1 MTLADV
7 ATGSSLL
14 RPHGRTAE
22 AAVAALVSQ
31 LEEEIVLG
39 FLHPHERLVEDTLID
54 RFGVKRHAVREALAR
69 LDRLGLIE
77 RQPNRGA
84 MVRALTPREVENIYA
99 VREILELAAAVE
111 VLRRAR
117 PEDLQRIIEAQ
128 KRHDN
133 AVHHGDPRTALRANI
148 SFHHA
153 FFAACGNPELIDAIN
168 LYGQKARPVRS
179 LSIARPEYLARSREE
194 HWVMIDALRSGDE
207 QRLLTVCRDHIL
219 IARDAYI
226 ESYRRRFPGQPAR

>member
-1 MTLADV
+1 MTSTDV
-7 ATGSSLL
+7 TTASYLL

-22 AAVAALVSQ
+22 AAVTALVSQ

-39 FLHPHERLVEDTLID
+39 FLHPRERLVEDALID

-69 LDRLGLIE
+69 LDRLGLVE

-84 MVRALTPREVENIYA
+84 LVRVLTPREVENIYA
-99 VREILELAAAVE
+99 VREILELSAAVE

-117 PEDLQRIIEAQ
+117 PDDLQRIIEAQ
-128 KRHDN
+128 KRHDD
-133 AVHHGDPRTALRANI
+133 AVQQGDPRTALRANI
-148 SFHHA
+148 SFHQA
-153 FFAACGNPELIDAIN
+153 FFGACGNPELIDAIN
-168 LYGQKARPVRS
+168 LYGQRAHPVRS
-179 LSIARPEYLARSREE
+179 FSIARPEYLARSREE
-194 HWVMIDALRSGDE
+194 HWIIIDALRSGDE

-226 ESYRRRFPGQPAR
+226 ESYRRWFPGQPAR